1 MWSCIYNITYRE
13 PTHSHICCDHNVK
26 HFVSRVWELQHKGQE
41 TNTATY
47 NDGTLLNN
55 VLFDFMLVSILVI
68 LYILVHVIV

>member
-1 MWSCIYNITYRE
+1 MQ
-13 PTHSHICCDHNVK
+13 
-26 HFVSRVWELQHKGQE
+26 HFVSGRGMGITAQE
-41 TNTATY
+41 ANTATY

>member
-1 MWSCIYNITYRE
+1 MTVIYVVI
-13 PTHSHICCDHNVK
+13 IMQ
-26 HFVSRVWELQHKGQE
+26 HFVSGRGMGITAQE
-41 TNTATY
+41 ANTATY